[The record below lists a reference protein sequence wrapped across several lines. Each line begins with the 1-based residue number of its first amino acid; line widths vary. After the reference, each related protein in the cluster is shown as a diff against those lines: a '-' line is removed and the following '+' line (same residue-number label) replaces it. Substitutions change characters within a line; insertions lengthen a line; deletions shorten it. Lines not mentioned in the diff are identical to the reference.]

1 MHWVRRN
8 SRFGSWAALFAL
20 AIQLVLSFGHIHLAD
35 IQGSSRTVALQPQT
49 NGADSTGPGGG
60 DHGTP
65 GHDFCA
71 ICAALSLTSNSV
83 LPAVSLLTTPVD
95 HPHELAADFRTAQV
109 SFGLHFHFQ
118 ARAPPHTI

>member
-8 SRFGSWAALFAL
+8 SRFGLWAAMFAL
-20 AIQLVLSFGHIHLAD
+20 AIQLVLSFGHVHLED
-35 IQGSSRTVALQPQT
+35 IPGSTPTVALQPQP
-49 NGADSTGPGGG
+49 NGADSTGPA
-60 DHGTP
+60 DADRGTP
-65 GHDFCA
+65 RRDFCA

-83 LPAVSLLTTPVD
+83 LPAVSLHTTPVD
-95 HPHELAADFRTAQV
+95 HLHEWAADFCTAQV